1 MEQLAGLAPDTS
13 MAATAIPAVQDIIKR
28 RPLIGN
34 DRTEGRIV
42 DRSKPF
48 NIEFKMV
55 TFAYPSRPEVTVLR
69 DFCLKVKGG
78 STVALVG
85 PSGSGKSTVIWLTQR
100 FYDPDQ
106 GKVMMSGIDLRE
118 IDVKWLRRQMAL
130 VGQEPSL
137 FAGSIRE
144 NIAFGDPNASWTEI
158 EEAAKEA
165 YIHKFISGLPQG
177 YETQVII
184 LCRGRVF

>member
-1 MEQLAGLAPDTS
+1 M
-13 MAATAIPAVQDIIKR
+13 
-28 RPLIGN
+28 
-34 DRTEGRIV
+34 
-42 DRSKPF
+42 
-48 NIEFKMV
+48 
-55 TFAYPSRPEVTVLR
+55 
-69 DFCLKVKGG
+69 
-78 STVALVG
+78 ALVG

-100 FYDPDQ
+100 FYDPDH

-118 IDVKWLRRQMAL
+118 IDVKWLRRQIAL
-130 VGQEPSL
+130 VGQEPAL

-177 YETQVII
+177 YETQVINNSTE
-184 LCRGRVF
+184 R